1 MIAWKVVGPE
11 CNGGEGGRGGRYQE
25 GRPAVEL
32 AFELDFPPTL
42 VARLLLQDLLALT
55 RQVPPSPPPSPH
67 PRHSAHHLL
76 SDHAS
81 PTYFIAL

>member
-55 RQVPPSPPPSPH
+55 RQVPPSPPPPPTPDTQPITCCPTTLHPH
-67 PRHSAHHLL
+67 IS
-76 SDHAS
+76 
-81 PTYFIAL
+81 